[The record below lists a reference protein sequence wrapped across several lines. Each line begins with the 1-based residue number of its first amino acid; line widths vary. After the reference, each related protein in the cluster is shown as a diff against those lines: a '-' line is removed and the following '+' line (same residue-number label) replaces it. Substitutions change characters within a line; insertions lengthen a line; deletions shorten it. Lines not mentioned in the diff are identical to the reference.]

1 MAEDLVRYASVPVS
15 AQPNAGQP
23 RRTGP
28 RSFEFS
34 IDGDYFAR
42 YFRRFAEAGVSLVG
56 GCCGTTPAHIR
67 AAAGA
72 VRPLAGPAAV
82 KAPKTP
88 PSRRAQPESPAG
100 TAQPAPVAGTLAD
113 QLASRRFIVAAAIA
127 SGGRPAEAVQAA
139 AVLQAQGS
147 RCSRSSR
154 G

>member
-1 MAEDLVRYASVPVS
+1 MRGTNCTIGPQRMRTVAEDLVRYASVPVS

-34 IDGDYFAR
+34 IGGDYFAR

-72 VRPLAGPAAV
+72 VTAIPARA
-82 KAPKTP
+82 
-88 PSRRAQPESPAG
+88 RRTHPAG
-100 TAQPAPVAGTLAD
+100 TGMSGTVISGTGTAAPFAGTLAD
-113 QLASRRFIVAAAIA
+113 QL
-127 SGGRPAEAVQAA
+127 GG
-139 AVLQAQGS
+139 
-147 RCSRSSR
+147 
-154 G
+154 